1 MKNLKEFTWKDF
13 LKEMFEDLL
22 IFVSCAIVLTGFMYY
37 VLFIY

>member
-22 IFVSCAIVLTGFMYY
+22 ILVFGAIVLTGFMYY
-37 VLFIY
+37 VWFIY